1 MTLRKSV
8 INVPIGGGLRESQ
21 HEDLF
26 DPPAHNEVVNV
37 TYDDRGALLKRYG
50 VSALPTLT
58 ASVATYGNH
67 STVAEHQGRAVVL
80 THEKPYVHD
89 EVRGLWTSLGA
100 GAPMPSLTKCDPLLR
115 GNNTAIHIDSAV
127 MTYDSKT
134 VVCVVWCDRDLNR
147 VYYQIVEV
155 PDDGRPPQIVYGPK
169 ALDSLMNRAP
179 RVATLGQ
186 RFMIIGYDD
195 DNADLRGC
203 YINMASGYVASASV
217 LLHGVSI
224 GVGYDLGWEIV
235 TSDSHVWTISSTAAT
250 TTRVRRYDDTFT
262 STASVDI
269 TQFTQQAA
277 CYHAANDVILI
288 TSRVASGNPTIR
300 VVPSDCSSTGATV
313 TLTAASAYEP
323 FTRSTI
329 VEAPNGGVYVVW
341 SSIPANSVNI
351 TAAWHA
357 RLNGSYGTVLS
368 GWLPGSIVVA
378 GMAAWDGSDREPV
391 VPMADVGR
399 TDFSR
404 HGWLC
409 RPTTNEANKYV
420 LRPVAQY
427 GHDVVDV
434 SASYVGSF
442 LSRPSLGSWIG
453 NLLPSLVLSGGYWLL
468 SYQVIAQSY
477 FDSAAEAVSSAD
489 FLRCLEQDSP
499 ALRNVSAQSI
509 RVFGGGTGVTYTD
522 SVNYET
528 STPPILGRLSLTP
541 ASDAD
546 LDGFYPTMPVYAD
559 HWFSLAFRW
568 TDSAGNIHRSVPFV
582 EFKLNGFSTYESGG
596 VYYPLRQT
604 FPRPFPA
611 GVTGAKDDQRYELEV
626 YGGTS
631 PGELYLIAI
640 VRPEPHPVYYS
651 CDYIVIGIANITY
664 GFRPGGYP
672 EYFTPGYADPSVIG
686 PARWSE
692 TELTHIQP
700 PATIDVC
707 STQDRVWL
715 LSAERGRADVW
726 PSKLLTRG
734 YAPEFPSSLR
744 VILPNEGGEAVA
756 LAALDD
762 KIIVFKERQIY
773 AIFGSPG
780 DNTGANATLQRPRL
794 ISGDVGCISKTS
806 VVEGPY
812 GIVFLAPRGFHMLS
826 RGLEVSYIGND
837 IERTFVPRDN
847 VITSGTLIPDR
858 KQVRWTYNEATLESD
873 TAKAVVWSY
882 EPEVMA
888 FSTFD
893 SVSAVSAATR
903 RGQWIRVTQGGQVL
917 VDQTSYSGLDD
928 HSTRVT
934 TAWIK
939 TAGLQGFARV
949 YTALFFFKWFTGYI
963 KIEVGYDHDPDWIDT
978 VQWTNGEL
986 ASLAEPNNG
995 RVQLMVYPTRQ
1006 KCEAIRFRI
1015 SEVNPGGQN
1024 PPPRGA
1030 GHEFVGLSLEVG
1042 RKASNFRKGLGESNK
1057 R

>member
-8 INVPIGGGLRESQ
+8 INVPIGGGLKESQ

-134 VVCVVWCDRDLNR
+134 VVCVVWFDRDLDR
-147 VYYQIVEV
+147 VYYVICEV
-155 PDDGRPPQIVYGPK
+155 PDDDRPPQIVYGPA
-169 ALDSLMNRAP
+169 ALDELMNRAP
-179 RVATLGQ
+179 RVVAFGQ
-186 RFMIIGYDD
+186 RFMVIAEDIVNG
-195 DNADLRGC
+195 DLRGC
-203 YINMASGYVASASV
+203 SVNMASSYAASTSV
-217 LLHGVSI
+217 LLHGITTGSI
-224 GVGYDLGWEIV
+224 SDGWDV
-235 TSDSHVWTISSTAAT
+235 HASDTYVWTVARTALT
-250 TTRVRRYDDTFT
+250 TTRVRRYDGTFT
-262 STASVDI
+262 SSASVDI
-269 TQFTQQAA
+269 TQFQGIAS
-277 CYHAANDVILI
+277 CYHAANDKILI
-288 TSRVASGNPTIR
+288 ASYVAAGGNPAIR
-300 VVPSDCSSTGATV
+300 VVPSDCSSTGASITPAGVTSNVAWWRATV
-313 TLTAASAYEP
+313 T
-323 FTRSTI
+323 
-329 VEAPNGGVYVVW
+329 EAPSGGVYAAW
-341 SSIPANSVNI
+341 SSARNTGHETWHVRTNSSYTV
-351 TAAWHA
+351 TA
-357 RLNGSYGTVLS
+357 S
-368 GWLPGSIVVA
+368 GWLPGSVTVA
-378 GMAAWDGSDREPV
+378 GMAAWDGSSREPV
-391 VPMADVGR
+391 VPMADLAEP
-399 TDFSR
+399 TYSR

-409 RPTTNEANKYV
+409 RPVTNEANEYTI
-420 LRPVAQY
+420 RAVAQY
-427 GHDVVDV
+427 GHDLV
-434 SASYVGSF
+434 STGGCFPSTLYGKPQ
-442 LSRPSLGSWIG
+442 LTDDRGNMTPSL
-453 NLLPSLVLSGGYWLL
+453 LYAGGQWLMA
-468 SYQVIAQSY
+468 YQVL
-477 FDSAAEAVSSAD
+477 AATAGERDVMSAD

-509 RVFGGGTGVTYTD
+509 RVFGGGTGLTYTD
-522 SVNYET
+522 SVNHADV
-528 STPPILGRLSLTP
+528 TPPIIGTLAMTSVTGVDFESGGSYGGTSP
-541 ASDAD
+541 IFSNH
-546 LDGFYPTMPVYAD
+546 YYA
-559 HWFSLAFRW
+559 LAVRW
-568 TDSAGNIHRSVPFV
+568 TDESGNIHRSIPIYQFD
-582 EFKLNGFSTYESGG
+582 EDATSLTYLDGAT
-596 VYYPLRQT
+596 YRPTRIK
-604 FPRPFPA
+604 FPRPFPI
-611 GVTGAKDDQRYELEV
+611 GITGSKADQAYEVEL
-626 YGGTS
+626 YSGTAS
-631 PGELYLIAI
+631 GELYFISLA
-640 VRPEPHPVYYS
+640 RPEKHPTNPS
-651 CDYIVIGIANITY
+651 LDYVVIGPGAVPTYSAYTANL
-664 GFRPGGYP
+664 
-672 EYFTPGYADPSVIG
+672 PGYVMFGPANPSVTG

-707 STQDRVWL
+707 STQDRVWI

-837 IERTFVPRDN
+837 IERTFIPRDN

-882 EPEVMA
+882 EPDVMA

-928 HSTRVT
+928 HSMRVT

-1042 RKASNFRKGLGESNK
+1042 RKASNFRKGLGEANK